1 MELRVYNGEHFERT
15 NTRFIGFGI
24 ALLAIIAL
32 SVWRMNFFGAIVMFL
47 VAWWYVLFWL
57 TKNKIISLI
66 IREAG
71 IAIDTRMRVWNT
83 LQNFAVEVDE
93 KTQTWKNIIIVQE
106 KWDIMIFSISDTQ
119 EKTQAFIE
127 LLQKYIPMVEM
138 PDLPTIEKISRKL
151 KL

>member
-1 MELRVYNGEHFERT
+1 MELRAYNGEHFERT
-15 NTRFIGFGI
+15 NARFIGFGI
-24 ALLAIIAL
+24 VLLAIIAL
-32 SVWRMNFFGAIVMFL
+32 SIWRMNFFGAIVMFL